1 MSTTHAVIEEYDV
14 VALINEVGRWPAGI
28 EGTVVLVYPDYMVVE
43 IVGIEDS
50 DDDMHDYLP
59 MVSPENLR
67 LIWKRPPTEA

>member
-14 VALINEVGRWPAGI
+14 VVLINEVGRWPAGT
-28 EGTVVLVYPDYMVVE
+28 EGTVVLVCTDHMVIE

-67 LIWKRPPTEA
+67 LIWKRPLTRA